1 MVTSIVLWALGLI
14 SGQYSVM
21 FCSGLVSSFIYLR
34 FYQRHGNGV
43 RGTNAENFTFARYDS
58 VRSDSATSA
67 NVAFSPYHF
76 SFFPT
81 KLQPFIN
88 LLVNPIYKLSLH
100 VGLVKHQPIIPLNHS
115 STSDLRS
122 LTMSI
127 SPSDQQDNER
137 RRAIA
142 LKALNERWKALNADA
157 SKSQLPKSFPQ
168 TTATAAVKSTHQ
180 HQGGFSHHGHSHERK
195 VIPKFNI
202 DEIMKPI
209 PLPPPPG
216 MMSSDP
222 STSSIQNLDANQP
235 SSSND

>member
-1 MVTSIVLWALGLI
+1 VTSIVLWALNLI

-34 FYQRHGNGV
+34 FYQRHGNGI
-43 RGTNAENFTFARYDS
+43 RGTNSENFTFA
-58 VRSDSATSA
+58 
-67 NVAFSPYHF
+67 N
-76 SFFPT
+76 FFPT
-81 KLQPFIN
+81 AMQPFVN
-88 LLVNPIYKLSLH
+88 LLVNPIYKLSLN

-115 STSDLRS
+115 SSSDLRN

-142 LKALNERWKALNADA
+142 LKALNERWKALNSDPT
-157 SKSQLPKSFPQ
+157 KSQLPKSFPQ
-168 TTATAAVKSTHQ
+168 AQATGGKHPMHQ
-180 HQGGFSHHGHSHERK
+180 HQHQQAPGFSQHGHSHERK

-209 PLPPPPG
+209 PMPAPPG
-216 MMSSDP
+216 MMP
-222 STSSIQNLDANQP
+222 EPLQTGSIQTLGSKEASGNN
-235 SSSND
+235 

>member
-1 MVTSIVLWALGLI
+1 M
-14 SGQYSVM
+14 
-21 FCSGLVSSFIYLR
+21 
-34 FYQRHGNGV
+34 
-43 RGTNAENFTFARYDS
+43 
-58 VRSDSATSA
+58 
-67 NVAFSPYHF
+67 
-76 SFFPT
+76 
-81 KLQPFIN
+81 QPFIN
-88 LLVNPIYKLSLH
+88 LLVNPIYKLSLNL
-100 VGLVKHQPIIPLNHS
+100 GLVKHQPIIPLNHS

-168 TTATAAVKSTHQ
+168 TSAIAAGKQPLHQ
-180 HQGGFSHHGHSHERK
+180 HQHQSGFSHHGHSHERK

-216 MMSSDP
+216 MMSIENP
-222 STSSIQNLDANQP
+222 TTSSIQNLGTNEP
-235 SSSND
+235 SSSNDW